1 MEAESALQ
9 RTSSKLMGLVGG
21 ARGGSG
27 QRSRTASPATLPAL
41 VQTGSGSGGSGGG
54 GLQTPT
60 GSRVRAPSG
69 LFVGGVV
76 AGSAAGTGG
85 AGVGAGGAGVGSET
99 DRLLPA
105 HPPTTPPPRVAGG
118 ALPFL

>member
-1 MEAESALQ
+1 VEAESALQ

-41 VQTGSGSGGSGGG
+41 VQTGGSGGGGG

-69 LFVGGVV
+69 LFVSGVV

-85 AGVGAGGAGVGSET
+85 AGAGGAGGAGVGSET